1 MTNTEFTE
9 SHVRLVLRRG
19 LSAVRVG
26 DLAEAGRCFQA
37 IVDRDPDNVTAL
49 LWLAWLAP
57 SRRQSLTLLS
67 RVLELD
73 PENKR
78 AQAAIRLARYRPPP
92 VEHTEGDVPS
102 GASHFE
108 GGQPVEESP
117 PRSSRLPGQTTD
129 LLRDV
134 FHWSEVKAKT
144 RIGIAAQ
151 RARKLIGPLELSLV
165 IAACLFMIGVALIA
179 WYSPSVVLAWML
191 PTATP
196 VPPLA
201 QNVPV
206 VTTASATPV
215 FSATQPPSPT
225 QTATFSKTSSRTL
238 TPSLT
243 GVPTLPPPPTA
254 NAPPAQA
261 SMSSLSTDGAKWI
274 DVDLTRQ
281 RLTAYQG
288 NTPVFEATVSTGLPN
303 TPTVVGQFRIYW
315 KLTATNMIGPG
326 YNLRDVPYTMYFHGG
341 YALHGTYWHS
351 NFGQPM
357 SHGCVNLRTE
367 DAEWLFEWADPS
379 LPAGI
384 GSVRSNKHNPGTLV
398 VVHY

>member
-9 SHVRLVLRRG
+9 CDVRLFLQRG
-19 LSAVRVG
+19 LAAVRVG
-26 DLAEAGRCFQA
+26 DLAQASHCFRA
-37 IVDRDPDNVTAL
+37 IVDRDPDNITAL

-73 PENKR
+73 PENER
-78 AQAAIRLARYRPPP
+78 AQAAIRSARHRPPI
-92 VEHTEGDVPS
+92 VELRGGETPS
-102 GASHFE
+102 GANQFN

-117 PRSSRLPGQTTD
+117 PRSSRPPGRSD
-129 LLRDV
+129 LLLDAW
-134 FHWSEVKAKT
+134 HLPAAKGKA

-151 RARKLIGPLELSLV
+151 RARKLIGPSRLLLV
-165 IAACLFMIGVALIA
+165 IAACLFMIGVALIT
-179 WYSPSVVLAWML
+179 WYSPSAVLAWMQ
-191 PTATP
+191 PTAAP

-201 QNVPV
+201 HNTPV
-206 VTTASATPV
+206 VTTASTTAT
-215 FSATQPPSPT
+215 FLATRPPSPT
-225 QTATFSKTSSRTL
+225 PTASFPSTTTQTL
-238 TPSLT
+238 TPSPT
-243 GVPTLPPPPTA
+243 GVPTVSPTPPPT
-254 NAPPAQA
+254 APPAQA
-261 SMSSLSTDGAKWI
+261 PMASLSTGGDKWI
-274 DVDLTRQ
+274 DVDLTQQ

-288 NTPVFEATVSTGLPN
+288 DTPVFEAAVSTGLPK

-315 KLTATNMIGPG
+315 KLTATDMAGPG
-326 YNLRDVPYTMYFHGG
+326 YYLRDVPYTMYFHSG

-367 DAEWLFEWADPS
+367 DAEWLFDWVDPS
-379 LPAGI
+379 LPGGI
-384 GSVRSNKHNPGTLV
+384 GSVRSNNSNPGTLV